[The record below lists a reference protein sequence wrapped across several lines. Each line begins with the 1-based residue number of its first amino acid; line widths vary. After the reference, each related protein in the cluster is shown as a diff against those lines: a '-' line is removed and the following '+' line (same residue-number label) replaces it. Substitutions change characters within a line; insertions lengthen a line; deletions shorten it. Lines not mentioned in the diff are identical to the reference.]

1 MANPIL
7 SFISAVYNKADVLAE
22 TLACLRTQRGF
33 AANEVE
39 FVFVDDKST
48 DGSLEF
54 LQNEAEQDSR
64 VTVISDGRNL
74 GPAIRFNQAA
84 EAAKGKWVLALD
96 ADDILPVNAT
106 QVMLNECLTNE
117 AQLVF
122 GKSKRSLDVV
132 EIPYDATVLRPADP
146 LAFAAKKKIVRMGI
160 LAERKLWLEAGGADE
175 SVFIQDQSLPLR
187 LSAQAD
193 HIAYIEDY
201 VYFLRPADDS
211 NLSANV
217 MQQHHDRFFSLLP
230 FLKQDGVSAEAR
242 KAIVSQIS
250 STIWKSC
257 RDSGKALPQLSG
269 AHLQYLLHKITGR
282 ENSERELAATA
293 DQLRALPNIRR
304 PD

>member
-1 MANPIL
+1 MARPIL

-33 AANEVE
+33 SANEVE

-54 LQNEAEQDSR
+54 LQKEAEQDSR
-64 VTVISDGRNL
+64 VTVISDGKNL

-84 EAAKGKWVLALD
+84 KTAKGTWVLALD
-96 ADDILPVNAT
+96 ADDILTINAA

-132 EIPYDATVLRPADP
+132 EIPDDANVVRPADP
-146 LAFAAKKKIVRMGI
+146 LAFAARKKIVRMGI
-160 LAERKLWLEAGGADE
+160 LAERTLWLEAGGADE

-193 HIAYIEDY
+193 RMAYIEDY

-230 FLKQDGVSAEAR
+230 FLKQDISTDAR

-250 STIWKSC
+250 STIWKSR
-257 RDSGKALPQLSG
+257 RDNGKALPQLSG

-282 ENSERELAATA
+282 ENSDKELKATA
-293 DQLRALPNIRR
+293 NQLRSLPNIRR

>member
-1 MANPIL
+1 MAKPIL

-33 AANEVE
+33 SVNELE

-54 LQNEAEQDSR
+54 LQKEAEQDSR
-64 VTVISDGRNL
+64 VTVISDGKNM

-84 EAAKGKWVLALD
+84 KAAKGNWVLALD
-96 ADDILPVNAT
+96 ADDILPVNAA

-132 EIPYDATVLRPADP
+132 EIPYDANVQRPADP
-146 LAFAAKKKIVRMGI
+146 LAFAARKKIVRMGI
-160 LAERKLWLEAGGADE
+160 LAERTLWLEAGGADE

-187 LSAQAD
+187 LSAKAEQ
-193 HIAYIEDY
+193 IAYIEDY

-230 FLKQDGVSAEAR
+230 FLKQDISAEAR

-250 STIWKSC
+250 STIWKSR
-257 RDSGKALPQLSG
+257 RDNGRALPQLSG
-269 AHLQYLLHKITGR
+269 AHWQYLLHKITGK
-282 ENSERELAATA
+282 ENSDQELAATA

>member
-1 MANPIL
+1 M
-7 SFISAVYNKADVLAE
+7 
-22 TLACLRTQRGF
+22 
-33 AANEVE
+33 
-39 FVFVDDKST
+39 
-48 DGSLEF
+48 
-54 LQNEAEQDSR
+54 
-64 VTVISDGRNL
+64 
-74 GPAIRFNQAA
+74 
-84 EAAKGKWVLALD
+84 LALD
-96 ADDILPVNAT
+96 ADDILPVNAA

-132 EIPYDATVLRPADP
+132 EIPYDANVQRPADP
-146 LAFAAKKKIVRMGI
+146 LAFAARKKIVRMGI
-160 LAERKLWLEAGGADE
+160 LAERTLWLEAGGADE

-187 LSAQAD
+187 LSAKAEQ
-193 HIAYIEDY
+193 IAYIEDY

-230 FLKQDGVSAEAR
+230 FLKKDISAEAR

-250 STIWKSC
+250 STIWKSR
-257 RDSGKALPQLSG
+257 RDNGRALPQLSG
-269 AHLQYLLHKITGR
+269 AHWQYLLHKITGK
-282 ENSERELAATA
+282 ENSDQELAATA

>member
-1 MANPIL
+1 MAKPIL

-33 AANEVE
+33 SVNELE

-54 LQNEAEQDSR
+54 LQKEAEQDSR
-64 VTVISDGRNL
+64 VTVISDGKNM

-84 EAAKGKWVLALD
+84 KAAKGNWVLALD
-96 ADDILPVNAT
+96 ADDILPVNAA

-132 EIPYDATVLRPADP
+132 EIPYDANVQRPADP
-146 LAFAAKKKIVRMGI
+146 LAFAARKKIVRMGI
-160 LAERKLWLEAGGADE
+160 LAERTLWLEAGGADE

-187 LSAQAD
+187 LSAKAEQ
-193 HIAYIEDY
+193 IAYIEDY

-230 FLKQDGVSAEAR
+230 FLKQDISAEAR

-250 STIWKSC
+250 STIWKSH
-257 RDSGKALPQLSG
+257 RDNGRALPQLSG
-269 AHLQYLLHKITGR
+269 AHWQYLLHKITGK
-282 ENSERELAATA
+282 ENSDQELAATA